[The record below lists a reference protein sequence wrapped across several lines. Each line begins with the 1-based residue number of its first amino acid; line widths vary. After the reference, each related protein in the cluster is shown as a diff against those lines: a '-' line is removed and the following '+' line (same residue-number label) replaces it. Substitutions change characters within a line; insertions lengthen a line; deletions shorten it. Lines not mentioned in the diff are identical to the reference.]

1 MLCLYLQVI
10 RLQTFM
16 WSTAA
21 PPCEPAFIRTPHLV
35 PRSSSPVRSLTLIA
49 LLSGFGHTSKERLC
63 LFLSSLPNILC
74 WSLPHRE
81 LSHNKIEDLPSFHR
95 CQRLEE
101 L

>member
-1 MLCLYLQVI
+1 MRTAHLALCSSFPI
-10 RLQTFM
+10 
-16 WSTAA
+16 
-21 PPCEPAFIRTPHLV
+21 HL
-35 PRSSSPVRSLTLIA
+35 LTLIA
-49 LLSGFGHTSKERLC
+49 LLSGLDTQGWTPASKERHSP
-63 LFLSSLPNILC
+63 FISSLPNVLC